1 MLEKKIG
8 QLFTVTATLALTLC
22 SSICVQASF
31 AQFDFSM
38 PSGAANQTDTTWQ
51 NALPQASQGAPDAGL
66 GQTYVSGTQ
75 GAGQQGGPK
84 LQGTPSGGGGGGAGA
99 PSGAATS
106 APFRGSYRAPGNFT
120 LQWQGRFGQNL
131 PPTRLDSFV
140 KESGYADDI
149 YGDEGTEGP
158 PPLNNFKYIESGIKS
173 DGLTT
178 DHRSQLPSAWG
189 TPQ

>member
-1 MLEKKIG
+1 MLERKFG
-8 QLFTVTATLALTLC
+8 QLIKVTAILAATLC
-22 SSICVQASF
+22 SCTQASF

-51 NALPQASQGAPDAGL
+51 NALPQGSQGSADAGL
-66 GQTYVSGTQ
+66 GQTYMTGTQ
-75 GAGQQGGPK
+75 GADQQGGPK
-84 LQGTPSGGGGGGAGA
+84 LQGTPSGGGGGGGSGGQ
-99 PSGAATS
+99 SGAATS
-106 APFRGSYRAPGNFT
+106 APMRGSYRAPGNFT
-120 LQWQGRFGQNL
+120 LKWQTRFGQNL

-149 YGDEGTEGP
+149 YGDEGTDGP
-158 PPLNNFKYIESGIKS
+158 PPLNNFRYIESGIKS